1 MISFEEFKELLKE
14 KVVNMVDGEVS
25 IVTAVKNN
33 GVKLDALSVKRKTSN
48 LVPLIYLDSYYKDYK
63 NGRSIES
70 IVKTIVSISE
80 QDSGIDKDVIN
91 NFCDYD
97 VMKEYLEI
105 KLINKES
112 NKELLRTVPHLEFLD
127 LAIICM
133 VKLPFENEHGTGTIL
148 IHKSHFDKWNI
159 SVDEMFNVAANNS
172 MEKEPAVIKCMN
184 DVIKEM
190 YIGSCDLEEQE
201 EDELCAMV
209 DSMDSKL
216 YVLTNQSKING
227 SVTIAYENV
236 LKDFADKKNS
246 NLYILPSSIHEV
258 LILLEEENTNADDL
272 RAMVQSVNST
282 TLDEMEVLSN
292 NVYYFDRETNKI
304 SIA

>member
-48 LVPLIYLDSYYKDYK
+48 LAPIIYLDSFYKDYK

-70 IVKTIVSISE
+70 IVETIVSISE

-127 LAIICM
+127 LAIVCM
-133 VKLPFENEHGTGTIL
+133 VKLPFENENGTGSIL
-148 IHKSHFDKWNI
+148 IHKSHFEKWNI

-190 YIGSCDLEEQE
+190 YIGNCDLEEQE
-201 EDELCAMV
+201 EELRQKYVKARNLMLS
-209 DSMDSKL
+209 DIAHDLKYIDNENFSKL
-216 YVLTNQSKING
+216 EEQVESICKMIQSMCYLRKNP
-227 SVTIAYENV
+227 SPHRLVAQSPNR
-236 LKDFADKKNS
+236 LKK
-246 NLYILPSSIHEV
+246 
-258 LILLEEENTNADDL
+258 
-272 RAMVQSVNST
+272 
-282 TLDEMEVLSN
+282 
-292 NVYYFDRETNKI
+292 
-304 SIA
+304 